1 MKIHNHTT
9 PKAIRRHSIRLW
21 LATAITMTATT
32 LATTLAT
39 LTGCS
44 ADNAPETTV
53 CANEAVTFGATIDSR
68 NAPDNGPASD
78 SRNASDSRTAPATR
92 AITNGTFDDGDP
104 ILVHI
109 YGTLKDFAYSTAHG
123 GFVHNP
129 TSSGANIDPTP
140 PYWQGGDTQTDA
152 LAYGPATSIVRN
164 SQDEYTLQTR
174 VAADQRGD
182 DAYTG
187 GDYVYTAQ
195 ALQRQSPALTFRHG
209 MARVVIRLRPG
220 GSLTDEEVAGT
231 TLMLGNDNLLTTA
244 DIHPQTGALTAH
256 APTATTPG
264 GLQPQ
269 TVTPHRCATT
279 PAGYAVAYEALLPPQ
294 DVSGKLLI
302 NVRFSGKALGY
313 AAESG
318 SALKGGHEYIYNVTV
333 EETRLVVTVTPGDV
347 PWQDGI
353 LTTTID
359 GKEFRLIRTAE
370 DLARFASDVNGDGKT
385 PGSAKTELNALQ
397 VADIDLQDLRN
408 SKDAGLRAL
417 AANWVPIG
425 SNVGNFGIQYG
436 GIYCGNGYT
445 ISGLR
450 ITTHH
455 EPGNIGL
462 FGSIGGSSL
471 LTGIHLRDV
480 EITGTNIARIGAL
493 AGRVGNGTVTLCS
506 AQGKIEVT
514 LSSGSAC
521 VGGLVGIAV
530 ECSINRCHTNVD
542 ITAEAPLQ
550 DDDYA
555 YAGGIVGRNN
565 RSLYTNSTLF
575 ACRAEGS
582 VSLTGTGTS
591 TDPQPLCAGGIA
603 GRNDE
608 GWSIRACMATGNVN
622 VTYTGT
628 DAVNAYAGGLVGY
641 NIGLLDCSYARG
653 TATATVG
660 SNAKGY
666 AGAIIGGYDDS
677 GSSTVGYCFGAG
689 EGGAG
694 TSGLETATIPIV
706 YNEKPG
712 QGEIVGVMA
721 GTGQGAIIST
731 TLYNATATP
740 AYGISVSS
748 RDIKMSDVW
757 NTSDPTWPSPD
768 MKENG
773 H

>member
-32 LATTLAT
+32 LATALAT

-53 CANEAVTFGATIDSR
+53 RANEAVTFGATIDSR
-68 NAPDNGPASD
+68 NAPDNGP
-78 SRNASDSRTAPATR
+78 ASDSRTAPATR

-174 VAADQRGD
+174 VAADQRSD

-359 GKEFRLIRTAE
+359 GKEFRLIRTSE
-370 DLARFASDVNGDGKT
+370 DLARFASDVNGDRKT

-417 AANWVPIG
+417 AADWVPIG
-425 SNVGNFGIQYG
+425 SKVGNFGIQYK

-450 ITTHH
+450 ITTLRK
-455 EPGNIGL
+455 PGDIGL
-462 FGSIGGSSL
+462 FSFVGFPAL

-493 AGRVGNGTVTLCS
+493 VGEVDNGTVTLCS

-514 LSSGSAC
+514 LSSGSAY
-521 VGGLVGIAV
+521 VGGLVGLASD
-530 ECSINRCHTNVD
+530 CSINRCHTNVD

-565 RSLYTNSTLF
+565 RSPFINSTLF

-591 TDPQPLCAGGIA
+591 THPQPLCAGGIA

-628 DAVNAYAGGLVGY
+628 DAVNTYAGGLVGY
-641 NIGLLDCSYARG
+641 NIGFLDCSYARG

-666 AGAIIGGYDDS
+666 AGAIVGGYDNS
-677 GSSTVGYCFGAG
+677 GSSTVTYCFGAG

-694 TSGLETATIPIV
+694 TSGLEATNMIV

-712 QGEIVGVMA
+712 QGEIMGVII
-721 GTGQGAIIST
+721 GNGQGAIIST

-748 RDIKMSDVW
+748 RNMEMSDVW

-773 H
+773 W

>member
-1 MKIHNHTT
+1 MACH
-9 PKAIRRHSIRLW
+9 
-21 LATAITMTATT
+21 
-32 LATTLAT
+32 
-39 LTGCS
+39 G
-44 ADNAPETTV
+44 DNDDGNDAGNNPGNPHRVQRGQRPDTTV
-53 CANEAVTFGATIDSR
+53 RANEAVTFGATIDSR
-68 NAPDNGPASD
+68 NAPDNGPTSDSRTASD
-78 SRNASDSRTAPATR
+78 SRNAPATR
-92 AITNGTFDDGDP
+92 TITNDTFDDGDP

-385 PGSAKTELNALQ
+385 PGLAKTELNALQ

-417 AANWVPIG
+417 AADWVPIG
-425 SNVGNFGIQYG
+425 SKVGNFGISYE

-450 ITTHH
+450 ITTLH

-462 FGSIGGSSL
+462 FGSIYFPAL

-480 EITGTNIARIGAL
+480 EITGTNITSIGAL
-493 AGRVGNGTVTLCS
+493 VSKVNNGTVTLCS
-506 AQGKIEVT
+506 AQGKIEAT
-514 LSSGSAC
+514 LTSGNAY
-521 VGGLVGIAV
+521 VGGLVGFAS

-550 DDDYA
+550 GGGYA
-555 YAGGIVGRNN
+555 YAGGIVGWNN
-565 RSLYTNSTLF
+565 RSSYINSTLF

-582 VSLTGTGTS
+582 ISLTGTGTS
-591 TDPQPLCAGGIA
+591 TAPQPLCAGGIA
-603 GRNDE
+603 GRNEEDC
-608 GWSIRACMATGNVN
+608 SIRACMATGNVN

-641 NIGLLDCSYARG
+641 NIEFLDCSYARG

-666 AGAIIGGYDDS
+666 AGAIVGGYDNS
-677 GSSTVGYCFGAG
+677 GSSTVTYCFGAG

-694 TSGLETATIPIV
+694 TSGLEATNMIV

-712 QGEIVGVMA
+712 QGEIMGVII
-721 GTGQGAIIST
+721 GNGQGAIIST

-748 RDIKMSDVW
+748 RNMEMSDVW

-773 H
+773 W

>member
-1 MKIHNHTT
+1 MC
-9 PKAIRRHSIRLW
+9 IR
-21 LATAITMTATT
+21 
-32 LATTLAT
+32 
-39 LTGCS
+39 
-44 ADNAPETTV
+44 
-53 CANEAVTFGATIDSR
+53 DS
-68 NAPDNGPASD
+68 
-78 SRNASDSRTAPATR
+78 
-92 AITNGTFDDGDP
+92 
-104 ILVHI
+104 
-109 YGTLKDFAYSTAHG
+109 
-123 GFVHNP
+123 NP

-256 APTATTPG
+256 ATTTTTPG

-279 PAGYAVAYEALLPPQ
+279 PAGYTVAYEALLPPQ

-333 EETRLVVTVTPGDV
+333 EETRLVVTVPPGDV

-385 PGSAKTELNALQ
+385 PGSAKPELNALQ

-417 AANWVPIG
+417 AADWVPIG
-425 SNVGNFGIQYG
+425 SKVGNFSIRYE

-450 ITTHH
+450 ITTLRK
-455 EPGNIGL
+455 PGDIGL
-462 FGSIGGSSL
+462 FSFVGFPAL

-493 AGRVGNGTVTLCS
+493 VGEVDNGTVTLCS

-514 LSSGSAC
+514 LSSGSAY
-521 VGGLVGIAV
+521 VGGLVGLASD
-530 ECSINRCHTNVD
+530 CSINRCHTNVD

-565 RSLYTNSTLF
+565 RSPFINSTLF

-591 TDPQPLCAGGIA
+591 THPQPLCAGGIA

-641 NIGLLDCSYARG
+641 NIGFLNCSYARG

-666 AGAIIGGYDDS
+666 AGAIIGGYDNS
-677 GSSTVGYCFGAG
+677 GSSTIASCFGAG

-694 TSGLETATIPIV
+694 TSGFETATTMIV

-712 QGEIVGVMA
+712 QGEIVAVIIGS
-721 GTGQGAIIST
+721 GQEPIIST

-748 RDIKMSDVW
+748 RSIKMSDVW
-757 NTSDPTWPSPD
+757 NTSDPTWPSLD

-773 H
+773 W

>member
-1 MKIHNHTT
+1 M
-9 PKAIRRHSIRLW
+9 
-21 LATAITMTATT
+21 
-32 LATTLAT
+32 
-39 LTGCS
+39 
-44 ADNAPETTV
+44 
-53 CANEAVTFGATIDSR
+53 
-68 NAPDNGPASD
+68 
-78 SRNASDSRTAPATR
+78 
-92 AITNGTFDDGDP
+92 
-104 ILVHI
+104 
-109 YGTLKDFAYSTAHG
+109 
-123 GFVHNP
+123 
-129 TSSGANIDPTP
+129 
-140 PYWQGGDTQTDA
+140 
-152 LAYGPATSIVRN
+152 
-164 SQDEYTLQTR
+164 
-174 VAADQRGD
+174 
-182 DAYTG
+182 
-187 GDYVYTAQ
+187 
-195 ALQRQSPALTFRHG
+195 
-209 MARVVIRLRPG
+209 
-220 GSLTDEEVAGT
+220 
-231 TLMLGNDNLLTTA
+231 
-244 DIHPQTGALTAH
+244 
-256 APTATTPG
+256 
-264 GLQPQ
+264 
-269 TVTPHRCATT
+269 
-279 PAGYAVAYEALLPPQ
+279 AYEALLPPQ

-385 PGSAKTELNALQ
+385 PGLAKPELNALQ
-397 VADIDLQDLRN
+397 VADIDLQDLHN

-417 AANWVPIG
+417 AADWVPIG
-425 SNVGNFGIQYG
+425 SKVGNFSIRYE

-450 ITTHH
+450 ITTRH

-462 FGSIGGSSL
+462 FGSVHYDSL

-480 EITGTNIARIGAL
+480 EITGTNITSIGAL
-493 AGRVGNGTVTLCS
+493 VGEVDNGTVTLCS
-506 AQGKIEVT
+506 AQGKIEAT
-514 LSSGSAC
+514 LNSGGAR
-521 VGGLVGIAV
+521 VGGLVGVASD
-530 ECSINRCHTNVD
+530 CSINRCHTNVD

-550 DDDYA
+550 GGGYA
-555 YAGGIVGRNN
+555 YAGGIVGWNYTTP
-565 RSLYTNSTLF
+565 YTNSTLF

-582 VSLTGTGTS
+582 VTLTGTGTS
-591 TDPQPLCAGGIA
+591 TAPQPLCAGGIA

-608 GWSIRACMATGNVN
+608 SIRACMATGNVN

-641 NIGLLDCSYARG
+641 NIGFLDCSYARG

-666 AGAIIGGYDDS
+666 AGAIIGGYDNS
-677 GSSTVGYCFGAG
+677 GSSAVGLCFGAG

-694 TSGLETATIPIV
+694 TSGLEAVTNMIV

-721 GTGQGAIIST
+721 GTGQGTTIST

-748 RDIKMSDVW
+748 RIMEMPNVW
-757 NTSDPTWPSPD
+757 NTSDPTWPSLD

-773 H
+773 G

>member
-32 LATTLAT
+32 LAT

-44 ADNAPETTV
+44 ADNAPDTTV
-53 CANEAVTFGATIDSR
+53 RANEAVTFGATIDSR

-78 SRNASDSRTAPATR
+78 SRNASDSHTAPATR
-92 AITNGTFDDGDP
+92 AITNGTFDNGDP

-279 PAGYAVAYEALLPPQ
+279 PTGYAVAYEALLPPQ

-385 PGSAKTELNALQ
+385 PDSAKPELNALQ

-417 AANWVPIG
+417 AADWVPIG
-425 SNVGNFGIQYG
+425 SKVGNFGISYR

-450 ITTHH
+450 ITTPH

-462 FGSIGGSSL
+462 FGSVDFPAL

-480 EITGTNIARIGAL
+480 EITGTNITSIGAL

-514 LSSGSAC
+514 FGSGITC
-521 VGGLVGIAV
+521 VGGLVGI
-530 ECSINRCHTNVD
+530 
-542 ITAEAPLQ
+542 TAETPLQ
-550 DDDYA
+550 DDDFA
-555 YAGGIVGRNN
+555 YAGGIVGWNN
-565 RSLYTNSTLF
+565 NPYTNSTLF

-582 VSLTGTGTS
+582 VTLTGTGTS
-591 TDPQPLCAGGIA
+591 THPQPLCAGGIA

-608 GWSIRACMATGNVN
+608 DCSIRACMATGNVN

-641 NIGLLDCSYARG
+641 NIKILDCSYARG

-666 AGAIIGGYDDS
+666 AGAIVGGYDNS
-677 GSSTVGYCFGAG
+677 GSSAVGYCFGAG

-694 TSGLETATIPIV
+694 TSGLEATNMIV

-712 QGEIVGVMA
+712 QGEIVGIM
-721 GTGQGAIIST
+721 TRDGQGAIIST

-748 RDIKMSDVW
+748 RIMEMPNVW
-757 NTSDPTWPSPD
+757 NTSDPTWPSLD

-773 H
+773 G

>member
-1 MKIHNHTT
+1 
-9 PKAIRRHSIRLW
+9 
-21 LATAITMTATT
+21 MTV
-32 LATTLAT
+32 
-39 LTGCS
+39 
-44 ADNAPETTV
+44 P
-53 CANEAVTFGATIDSR
+53 
-68 NAPDNGPASD
+68 
-78 SRNASDSRTAPATR
+78 
-92 AITNGTFDDGDP
+92 
-104 ILVHI
+104 
-109 YGTLKDFAYSTAHG
+109 
-123 GFVHNP
+123 
-129 TSSGANIDPTP
+129 
-140 PYWQGGDTQTDA
+140 
-152 LAYGPATSIVRN
+152 
-164 SQDEYTLQTR
+164 
-174 VAADQRGD
+174 
-182 DAYTG
+182 
-187 GDYVYTAQ
+187 
-195 ALQRQSPALTFRHG
+195 
-209 MARVVIRLRPG
+209 
-220 GSLTDEEVAGT
+220 
-231 TLMLGNDNLLTTA
+231 
-244 DIHPQTGALTAH
+244 
-256 APTATTPG
+256 
-264 GLQPQ
+264 
-269 TVTPHRCATT
+269 
-279 PAGYAVAYEALLPPQ
+279 
-294 DVSGKLLI
+294 
-302 NVRFSGKALGY
+302 
-313 AAESG
+313 
-318 SALKGGHEYIYNVTV
+318 
-333 EETRLVVTVTPGDV
+333 PGDV

-385 PGSAKTELNALQ
+385 PGSAKPELNALQ

-417 AANWVPIG
+417 AADWVPIG
-425 SNVGNFGIQYG
+425 SNVGNFGISYE

-450 ITTHH
+450 IMTRH

-506 AQGKIEVT
+506 AQGKIEAT
-514 LSSGSAC
+514 FGSGSAC

-565 RSLYTNSTLF
+565 RSLFINSTLF

-591 TDPQPLCAGGIA
+591 THPQPLCAGGIA
-603 GRNDE
+603 GHNDE
-608 GWSIRACMATGNVN
+608 GWSIHACMATGNVN

-628 DAVNAYAGGLVGY
+628 DAVNTYAGGLVGY

-666 AGAIIGGYDDS
+666 AGAIIGGYDNS
-677 GSSTVGYCFGAG
+677 GSSAVGHCFGAG

-694 TSGLETATIPIV
+694 TSGLEAVTTMIV

-721 GTGQGAIIST
+721 GTGQGTTIST

-748 RDIKMSDVW
+748 GDMEMLYVW
-757 NTSDPTWPSPD
+757 NTSDPTWPSLD
-768 MKENG
+768 MKYNG
-773 H
+773 K

>member
-32 LATTLAT
+32 LATALAT

-53 CANEAVTFGATIDSR
+53 RANEAVTFGATIDSR
-68 NAPDNGPASD
+68 NAPDNGP
-78 SRNASDSRTAPATR
+78 ASDSRTAPATR

-174 VAADQRGD
+174 VAADQRSD

-359 GKEFRLIRTAE
+359 GKEFRLIRTSE

-417 AANWVPIG
+417 AADWVPIG
-425 SNVGNFGIQYG
+425 SKVGNFGIQYK

-450 ITTHH
+450 ITTLRK
-455 EPGNIGL
+455 PGDIGL
-462 FGSIGGSSL
+462 FSFVGFPAL

-493 AGRVGNGTVTLCS
+493 VGEVDNGTVTLCS

-514 LSSGSAC
+514 LSSGSAY
-521 VGGLVGIAV
+521 VGGLVGLASD
-530 ECSINRCHTNVD
+530 CSINRCHTNVD

-565 RSLYTNSTLF
+565 RSPFINSTLF

-591 TDPQPLCAGGIA
+591 THPQPLCAGGIA

-628 DAVNAYAGGLVGY
+628 DAVNTYAGGLVGY
-641 NIGLLDCSYARG
+641 NIGFLDCSYARG

-666 AGAIIGGYDDS
+666 AGAIVGGYDNS
-677 GSSTVGYCFGAG
+677 GSSTVTYCFGAG

-694 TSGLETATIPIV
+694 TSGLEATNMIV

-712 QGEIVGVMA
+712 QGEIMGVII
-721 GTGQGAIIST
+721 GNGQGAIIST

-748 RDIKMSDVW
+748 RNMEMSDVW

-773 H
+773 W

>member
-44 ADNAPETTV
+44 ADNAPDTTV
-53 CANEAVTFGATIDSR
+53 RANEAVTFGATIDSR
-68 NAPDNGPASD
+68 NAPDNGP
-78 SRNASDSRTAPATR
+78 ASDSRTAPATR

-385 PGSAKTELNALQ
+385 PGLAKPELNALQ

-417 AANWVPIG
+417 AADWVPIG
-425 SNVGNFGIQYG
+425 SKVGYFGIQYG

-450 ITTHH
+450 ITTLH
-455 EPGNIGL
+455 EPGDIGL
-462 FGSIGGSSL
+462 FGSIYFPAL

-480 EITGTNIARIGAL
+480 EITGTNITSIGAL
-493 AGRVGNGTVTLCS
+493 VGKVGNGTVTLCS

-514 LSSGSAC
+514 FGSGSAC
-521 VGGLVGIAV
+521 VGGLVGIAST
-530 ECSINRCHTNVD
+530 CSINRCHTNVD

-550 DDDYA
+550 GGNFA
-555 YAGGIVGRNN
+555 YAGGIVGWNN
-565 RSLYTNSTLF
+565 NIYNANNTLF

-582 VSLTGTGTS
+582 VTLTGTGTS
-591 TDPQPLCAGGIA
+591 THPQPLCAGGIA

-608 GWSIRACMATGNVN
+608 DCSIYACMATGNVN

-628 DAVNAYAGGLVGY
+628 GAVNTYAGGLVGY
-641 NIGLLDCSYARG
+641 NTGFLDYSYARG

-666 AGAIIGGYDDS
+666 AGAIIGGYDNS
-677 GSSTVGYCFGAG
+677 GSSAVGFCFGAG

-694 TSGLETATIPIV
+694 TSGLEATNMIV

-712 QGEIVGVMA
+712 QGEIVGVII
-721 GTGQGAIIST
+721 GSGQEPIIST

-748 RDIKMSDVW
+748 WSMEMSDVW
-757 NTSDPTWPSPD
+757 NTSDPTWPSLD
-768 MKENG
+768 MEYNG
-773 H
+773 K

>member
-1 MKIHNHTT
+1 M
-9 PKAIRRHSIRLW
+9 
-21 LATAITMTATT
+21 
-32 LATTLAT
+32 
-39 LTGCS
+39 
-44 ADNAPETTV
+44 
-53 CANEAVTFGATIDSR
+53 
-68 NAPDNGPASD
+68 
-78 SRNASDSRTAPATR
+78 
-92 AITNGTFDDGDP
+92 
-104 ILVHI
+104 
-109 YGTLKDFAYSTAHG
+109 
-123 GFVHNP
+123 HNP

-140 PYWQGGDTQTDA
+140 PHWQGGDTQTDA

-174 VAADQRGD
+174 VAADQRGA

-279 PAGYAVAYEALLPPQ
+279 PAGYAVAYEVLLPPQ
-294 DVSGKLLI
+294 DVSGKVLI

-333 EETRLVVTVTPGDV
+333 EETRLVVTVPPGDV

-385 PGSAKTELNALQ
+385 PGSAKPELNALQ

-417 AANWVPIG
+417 AADWVPIG
-425 SNVGNFGIQYG
+425 SNVGNFGISYE

-450 ITTHH
+450 IMTRH

-506 AQGKIEVT
+506 AQGKIEF
-514 LSSGSAC
+514 
-521 VGGLVGIAV
+521 
-530 ECSINRCHTNVD
+530 E
-542 ITAEAPLQ
+542 
-550 DDDYA
+550 
-555 YAGGIVGRNN
+555 
-565 RSLYTNSTLF
+565 
-575 ACRAEGS
+575 
-582 VSLTGTGTS
+582 
-591 TDPQPLCAGGIA
+591 
-603 GRNDE
+603 
-608 GWSIRACMATGNVN
+608 
-622 VTYTGT
+622 
-628 DAVNAYAGGLVGY
+628 
-641 NIGLLDCSYARG
+641 
-653 TATATVG
+653 
-660 SNAKGY
+660 
-666 AGAIIGGYDDS
+666 
-677 GSSTVGYCFGAG
+677 
-689 EGGAG
+689 
-694 TSGLETATIPIV
+694 
-706 YNEKPG
+706 
-712 QGEIVGVMA
+712 
-721 GTGQGAIIST
+721 
-731 TLYNATATP
+731 
-740 AYGISVSS
+740 
-748 RDIKMSDVW
+748 
-757 NTSDPTWPSPD
+757 
-768 MKENG
+768 
-773 H
+773 

>member
-1 MKIHNHTT
+1 MKIHNHII

-21 LATAITMTATT
+21 LATAITMTAT
-32 LATTLAT
+32 LAA

-44 ADNAPETTV
+44 ADNEPENPTGGDGTS
-53 CANEAVTFGATIDSR
+53 VTFGATIATREGHDNG
-68 NAPDNGPASD
+68 NAPTS
-78 SRNASDSRTAPATR
+78 R
-92 AITNGTFDDGDP
+92 AIPDGTFEEGDW

-109 YGTLKDFAYSTAHG
+109 DGERKVFVYRTASG
-123 GFVHNP
+123 GFVHDP
-129 TSSGANIDPTP
+129 TISALNVDPTP
-140 PYWQGGDTQTDA
+140 PVWQGGETGKDV
-152 LAYGPATSIVRN
+152 LAYGPTGVIMYDVNEGYVFQCA
-164 SQDEYTLQTR
+164 
-174 VAADQRGD
+174 VAKDQSKDKDYEGR
-182 DAYTG
+182 
-187 GDYVYTAQ
+187 DYVYAAQ
-195 ALQRQSPALTFRHG
+195 SLDRGNPALIFHHG
-209 MARVVIRLRPG
+209 MTRVVVRLRPG
-220 GSLTDEEVAGT
+220 GSLSSEEVAGASV
-231 TLMLGNDNLLTTA
+231 LLGDKNIFLVA
-244 DIHPQTGALTAH
+244 DIDPQTGTLTAH
-256 APTATTPG
+256 VPTG
-264 GLQPQ
+264 GNQLQPQ
-269 TVTPHRCATT
+269 TVTPHRCAAT
-279 PAGYAVAYEALLPPQ
+279 PTGYAVAYEALLPPQ
-294 DVSGKLLI
+294 DVSGKLFISARLS
-302 NVRFSGKALGY
+302 NGTELGY

-318 SALKGGHEYIYNVTV
+318 SMLEGGHEYIYNVTV
-333 EETRLVVTVTPGDV
+333 EENRLVVTVTDSDV

-353 LTTTID
+353 LTTKID

-385 PGSAKTELNALQ
+385 PGLAKPELNALQ

-408 SKDAGLRAL
+408 SKDAGLQAL
-417 AANWVPIG
+417 AADWVPIG
-425 SNVGNFGIQYG
+425 SKVGNFGIKYE

-450 ITTHH
+450 ITTRH

-462 FGSIGGSSL
+462 FGSVHYGSL

-480 EITGTNIARIGAL
+480 EITGTNITSIGAL
-493 AGRVGNGTVTLCS
+493 VGEVDNGTVTLCS
-506 AQGKIEVT
+506 AQGKIEAT
-514 LSSGSAC
+514 LNSGGAR
-521 VGGLVGIAV
+521 VGGLVGVAS

-550 DDDYA
+550 GGGYA
-555 YAGGIVGRNN
+555 YAGGIVGWNYTTP
-565 RSLYTNSTLF
+565 YTNSTLF

-591 TDPQPLCAGGIA
+591 TNPQPLCAGGIA
-603 GRNDE
+603 GRNE
-608 GWSIRACMATGNVN
+608 ESWSIRACMATGNVN

-628 DAVNAYAGGLVGY
+628 DAVNTYAGGLVGY
-641 NIGLLDCSYARG
+641 NIGYLNCSYARG

-666 AGAIIGGYDDS
+666 AGAIVGGYDNS
-677 GSSTVGYCFGAG
+677 GSSAVAYCFGAG

-694 TSGLETATIPIV
+694 TSGLEAVTTMIV

-712 QGEIVGVMA
+712 QGEIAGVMT
-721 GTGQGAIIST
+721 GTGQGTTIST

-748 RDIKMSDVW
+748 RDMEMHNVW

-773 H
+773 G

>member
-1 MKIHNHTT
+1 M
-9 PKAIRRHSIRLW
+9 
-21 LATAITMTATT
+21 
-32 LATTLAT
+32 
-39 LTGCS
+39 
-44 ADNAPETTV
+44 
-53 CANEAVTFGATIDSR
+53 
-68 NAPDNGPASD
+68 
-78 SRNASDSRTAPATR
+78 
-92 AITNGTFDDGDP
+92 
-104 ILVHI
+104 
-109 YGTLKDFAYSTAHG
+109 
-123 GFVHNP
+123 
-129 TSSGANIDPTP
+129 
-140 PYWQGGDTQTDA
+140 
-152 LAYGPATSIVRN
+152 
-164 SQDEYTLQTR
+164 
-174 VAADQRGD
+174 
-182 DAYTG
+182 
-187 GDYVYTAQ
+187 
-195 ALQRQSPALTFRHG
+195 
-209 MARVVIRLRPG
+209 
-220 GSLTDEEVAGT
+220 
-231 TLMLGNDNLLTTA
+231 
-244 DIHPQTGALTAH
+244 
-256 APTATTPG
+256 
-264 GLQPQ
+264 
-269 TVTPHRCATT
+269 
-279 PAGYAVAYEALLPPQ
+279 
-294 DVSGKLLI
+294 SGKVLI

-417 AANWVPIG
+417 AADWVPIG
-425 SNVGNFGIQYG
+425 SKVGNFGISYK

-450 ITTHH
+450 ITTRH

-462 FGSIGGSSL
+462 FGSIGYVSSL

-480 EITGTNIARIGAL
+480 EITGTNITSIGAL
-493 AGRVGNGTVTLCS
+493 VGKVNNGTVTLCS
-506 AQGKIEVT
+506 AQGKIEGT
-514 LSSGSAC
+514 LNSGNAY
-521 VGGLVGIAV
+521 VGGLVGFAV

-550 DDDYA
+550 GGGYA
-555 YAGGIVGRNN
+555 YAGGIVGWNN
-565 RSLYTNSTLF
+565 NPYNTNTTLF

-582 VSLTGTGTS
+582 VTLTGTGTS
-591 TDPQPLCAGGIA
+591 TQPQPLCAGGIA
-603 GRNDE
+603 GRNEEDY
-608 GWSIRACMATGNVN
+608 SIRACMATGNVN

-628 DAVNAYAGGLVGY
+628 DAVNAYVGGLVGY
-641 NIGLLDCSYARG
+641 NIGFLDCSYARG

-666 AGAIIGGYDDS
+666 AGAIIGGYDNS
-677 GSSTVGYCFGAG
+677 GSSAVGFCFGAG

-694 TSGLETATIPIV
+694 TSGLEATTMIV

-712 QGEIVGVMA
+712 QGEIAGVM
-721 GTGQGAIIST
+721 TRIGQEPIIST

-748 RDIKMSDVW
+748 RNMEMSDVW
-757 NTSDPTWPSPD
+757 NTSAPTWPSLD
-768 MKENG
+768 MEYNG
-773 H
+773 R

>member
-32 LATTLAT
+32 LATTLTT

-44 ADNAPETTV
+44 ADNAPDTTV
-53 CANEAVTFGATIDSR
+53 RANEAVTF
-68 NAPDNGPASD
+68 
-78 SRNASDSRTAPATR
+78 
-92 AITNGTFDDGDP
+92 GTFDDGDP

-385 PGSAKTELNALQ
+385 PGSAKPELNALQ
-397 VADIDLQDLRN
+397 VADIGLQDLRN

-417 AANWVPIG
+417 AADWVPIG
-425 SNVGNFGIQYG
+425 SKVGNFGIKYE

-450 ITTHH
+450 ITTRH

-462 FGSIGGSSL
+462 FGSVHYGSL

-480 EITGTNIARIGAL
+480 EITGTNITSIGAL
-493 AGRVGNGTVTLCS
+493 VGEVDNGTVTLCS
-506 AQGKIEVT
+506 AQGKIEAT
-514 LSSGSAC
+514 LNSGGAR
-521 VGGLVGIAV
+521 VGGLVGIAS

-550 DDDYA
+550 GGNYA
-555 YAGGIVGRNN
+555 YAGGIVGWNYTTP
-565 RSLYTNSTLF
+565 YTNSTLF

-582 VSLTGTGTS
+582 VTLTGTGTS
-591 TDPQPLCAGGIA
+591 TNPQPLCAGGIA

-608 GWSIRACMATGNVN
+608 DNSIRACMATGNVN

-666 AGAIIGGYDDS
+666 AGAIVGGYDNS
-677 GSSTVGYCFGAG
+677 GSSTVGFCFGAG

-694 TSGLETATIPIV
+694 TSGLEATTMIV

-748 RDIKMSDVW
+748 RNMAMPNVW
-757 NTSDPTWPSPD
+757 NTSDPTWPSLD
-768 MKENG
+768 MEYNG
-773 H
+773 G

>member
-44 ADNAPETTV
+44 ADNAPDTTV
-53 CANEAVTFGATIDSR
+53 RANEAVTFGATI
-68 NAPDNGPASD
+68 D

-417 AANWVPIG
+417 AADWVPIG
-425 SNVGNFGIQYG
+425 SNVGNFGISYR

-450 ITTHH
+450 ITTPH

-462 FGSIGGSSL
+462 FGSIGGNSL

-480 EITGTNIARIGAL
+480 EITGTNIAKIGAL
-493 AGRVGNGTVTLCS
+493 AGRVDNGTVTLCS

-514 LSSGSAC
+514 LSSGSAY
-521 VGGLVGIAV
+521 VGGLVGLASD
-530 ECSINRCHTNVD
+530 CSINRCHTNVD

-550 DDDYA
+550 GGDFA
-555 YAGGIVGRNN
+555 YAGGIVGWNHATF
-565 RSLYTNSTLF
+565 YTNSTLF

-582 VSLTGTGTS
+582 VTLTGTGTS
-591 TDPQPLCAGGIA
+591 TAPQPLCAGGIA

-608 GWSIRACMATGNVN
+608 DCSIRACMATGNVN

-641 NIGLLDCSYARG
+641 NIGYLDCSYARG

-666 AGAIIGGYDDS
+666 AGAIIGGYDNS
-677 GSSTVGYCFGAG
+677 GSSAVGFCFGAG

-694 TSGLETATIPIV
+694 TSGLEATNMIV

-748 RDIKMSDVW
+748 WSMEMPYVW
-757 NTSDPTWPSPD
+757 NTSDPTWPSLD
-768 MKENG
+768 MEYNG
-773 H
+773 K

>member
-44 ADNAPETTV
+44 ADNAPDTTV
-53 CANEAVTFGATIDSR
+53 RANEAVTFGATIDSR
-68 NAPDNGPASD
+68 NAPDNGPAS
-78 SRNASDSRTAPATR
+78 ATR

-385 PGSAKTELNALQ
+385 PDSAKPELNALQ

-417 AANWVPIG
+417 AADWVPIG
-425 SNVGNFGIQYG
+425 SKVGNFGIQYK

-450 ITTHH
+450 ITTRH

-462 FGSIGGSSL
+462 FGSGYYGSL

-480 EITGTNIARIGAL
+480 EITGTNITSIGAL
-493 AGRVGNGTVTLCS
+493 VGQVNNGTVTLCS

-514 LSSGSAC
+514 FGSGSAC
-521 VGGLVGIAV
+521 VGGLVGIAS
-530 ECSINRCHTNVD
+530 ECSINRCHTNVG
-542 ITAEAPLQ
+542 ITAETPLQ
-550 DDDYA
+550 DDDFA
-555 YAGGIVGRNN
+555 YAGGIVGWN
-565 RSLYTNSTLF
+565 RINFYTNNTLF

-591 TDPQPLCAGGIA
+591 TNPQPLCAGGIA

-608 GWSIRACMATGNVN
+608 DCSIRACMATGNVN

-628 DAVNAYAGGLVGY
+628 DAVNTYAGGLVGY
-641 NIGLLDCSYARG
+641 NIGFLDCSYARG

-666 AGAIIGGYDDS
+666 AGAIVGGYDNS
-677 GSSTVGYCFGAG
+677 GSSAVTYCFGAG

-694 TSGLETATIPIV
+694 TSGLEAATIPIV

-712 QGEIVGVMA
+712 QGEIVEVM
-721 GTGQGAIIST
+721 TRIGQEPIIST

-748 RDIKMSDVW
+748 RSIKMSDVW

-773 H
+773 G

>member
-44 ADNAPETTV
+44 ADNAPDTTV
-53 CANEAVTFGATIDSR
+53 RANEAVTFGATIDSR
-68 NAPDNGPASD
+68 NAP
-78 SRNASDSRTAPATR
+78 DSRTAPATR

-385 PGSAKTELNALQ
+385 PGSAKPELNALQ

-417 AANWVPIG
+417 AADWVPIG
-425 SNVGNFGIQYG
+425 SKVGNFGISYE

-450 ITTHH
+450 ITTRH

-462 FGSIGGSSL
+462 FGSVHYGSL

-480 EITGTNIARIGAL
+480 EITGTNIASIGAL
-493 AGRVGNGTVTLCS
+493 VGEVDNGTVTLCS
-506 AQGKIEVT
+506 AQGKIEGT
-514 LSSGSAC
+514 LNSGNAY
-521 VGGLVGIAV
+521 VGGLVGFAV

-550 DDDYA
+550 GGGYA
-555 YAGGIVGRNN
+555 YAGGIVGWNN
-565 RSLYTNSTLF
+565 NPYNTNTTLF

-582 VSLTGTGTS
+582 VTLTGTGTS
-591 TDPQPLCAGGIA
+591 TQPQPLCAGGIA
-603 GRNDE
+603 GRNEEDY
-608 GWSIRACMATGNVN
+608 SIRACMATGNVN

-666 AGAIIGGYDDS
+666 AGAIVGGYDNS
-677 GSSTVGYCFGAG
+677 GSSTVGFCFGAG

-694 TSGLETATIPIV
+694 TSGLEAATMIV

-748 RDIKMSDVW
+748 RNIKMSDVEHQR
-757 NTSDPTWPSPD
+757 PHLALARYEGERRVVPPPSP
-768 MKENG
+768 
-773 H
+773 